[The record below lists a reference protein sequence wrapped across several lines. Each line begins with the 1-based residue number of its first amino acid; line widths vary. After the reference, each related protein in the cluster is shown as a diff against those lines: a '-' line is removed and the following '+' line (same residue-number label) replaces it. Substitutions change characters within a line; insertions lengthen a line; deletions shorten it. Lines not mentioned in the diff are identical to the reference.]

1 MREQLADF
9 RDSVM
14 TAHANQIVGQLDG
27 VVPANAGTD
36 TPRPI
41 G

>member
-27 VVPANAGTD
+27 E
-36 TPRPI
+36 
-41 G
+41 

>member
-14 TAHANQIVGQLDG
+14 TADANQIVGQLDG
-27 VVPANAGTD
+27 E
-36 TPRPI
+36 
-41 G
+41 

>member
-14 TAHANQIVGQLDG
+14 TADAAAGAQSSGQLDG
-27 VVPANAGTD
+27 G
-36 TPRPI
+36 
-41 G
+41 

>member
-14 TAHANQIVGQLDG
+14 TPDANQIVGQLDG
-27 VVPANAGTD
+27 E
-36 TPRPI
+36 
-41 G
+41 

>member
-14 TAHANQIVGQLDG
+14 TAHFAAGPQSSDPLDG
-27 VVPANAGTD
+27 G
-36 TPRPI
+36 
-41 G
+41 